1 MGSTPAAVAPGP
13 GGSLSRN
20 ANFQSLG
27 SLSAGRLSPSL
38 GRAGRGSGPL
48 NSPAPSIMSSPKL
61 WHKASV
67 SRLAEEFF
75 WIGGSVVAQPKW
87 RLGQLGKSLSRK

>member
-1 MGSTPAAVAPGP
+1 
-13 GGSLSRN
+13 
-20 ANFQSLG
+20 
-27 SLSAGRLSPSL
+27 
-38 GRAGRGSGPL
+38 
-48 NSPAPSIMSSPKL
+48 MSSPKL

-87 RLGQLGKSLSRK
+87 RLGQMGKIHS